1 MTSALLSA
9 TVAWNMGGFAMGFFQ
24 KAWGDASIPVLPIS
38 YALNAAIV
46 VALPFARDE
55 RSEVALASSVLGGL
69 MAVWSAAG
77 VVNTPR
83 RARLG
88 PIPGVFGA
96 GVPMVLG
103 ALASVSGY
111 RSYRASGKPPRRRA
125 RRK

>member
-9 TVAWNMGGFAMGFFQ
+9 TVAWNMGGFAMGYFQ
-24 KAWGDASIPVLPIS
+24 KAWGEAPIPVLPIS
-38 YALNAAIV
+38 YLLNAAIV
-46 VALPFARDE
+46 VALPFTRDE
-55 RSEVALASSVLGGL
+55 RREAALASSILGGL

-83 RARLG
+83 RTRLG
-88 PIPGVFGA
+88 PLPGVFGA

-111 RSYRASGKPPRRRA
+111 RSYRASAKLRRRRA
-125 RRK
+125 TRK

>member
-9 TVAWNMGGFAMGFFQ
+9 TVAWNMGGFALGFFQ
-24 KAWGDASIPVLPIS
+24 RAWGDASIPVLPIS
-38 YALNAAIV
+38 YGLNAAIV

-55 RSEVALASSVLGGL
+55 RREVALASSVLGGL

-77 VVNTPR
+77 VVNTQR

-88 PIPGVFGA
+88 PIPGIFGA

-111 RSYRASGKPPRRRA
+111 RAYRASG
-125 RRK
+125 